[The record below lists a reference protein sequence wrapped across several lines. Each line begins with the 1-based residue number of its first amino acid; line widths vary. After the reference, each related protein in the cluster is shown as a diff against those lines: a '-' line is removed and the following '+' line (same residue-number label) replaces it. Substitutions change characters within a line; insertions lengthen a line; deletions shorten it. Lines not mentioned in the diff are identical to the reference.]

1 MAKNTLKI
9 QKAYQYHCKGLKSKD
24 IATLLNCS
32 YRTIQ
37 GYMSAYKWHKK
48 QLPTNCQLL
57 AVSMLKRG
65 YTRKI
70 VAKQLGLSVST
81 ISNYKRAVTSKTATK

>member
-9 QKAYQYHCKGLKSKD
+9 QKAYQYYCKGLSSKD

-37 GYMSAYKWHKK
+37 GYISAYKWRKK
-48 QLPTNCQLL
+48 HLPTNLALL

-65 YTRKI
+65 YTLKM

-81 ISNYKRAVTSKTATK
+81 ISNYKRASTVKNQL